1 MQVFD
6 WSALG
11 VLAAMSLGFMA
22 IIYHAVG
29 KLALRIDETN
39 KRIDDLAKGLNQ
51 RIDGTNKRIDE
62 TNKRIDETNQRIDT
76 LAIRIDN
83 LSTDFRV
90 GVADMNRTFNEHLRH
105 DHNLTA
111 S

>member
-39 KRIDDLAKGLNQ
+39 KRID
-51 RIDGTNKRIDE
+51 E
-62 TNKRIDETNQRIDT
+62 TNQRIDETNQRIDT

>member
-62 TNKRIDETNQRIDT
+62 TNQRIDT

>member
-62 TNKRIDETNQRIDT
+62 TNQRIDT

-105 DHNLTA
+105 EHNLTA